1 MGSNPTLSAI
11 MSAARASARARIATR
26 PSLMAGLLTHW
37 QSTLVSEVSQ
47 NMTTPKFSRRTIIV
61 AICATA
67 ILGACALNTA
77 AQKRRQVKHLTVCGN
92 PNASC
97 PSAVGF
103 EAYDLPF
110 RMPANIAIYDT
121 ELFYAIILKSV
132 PSRTDD
138 CDKFIPETDRLEAQA
153 LFPDHK
159 VFTSRC
165 AEPGHLSYSNTNP
178 HAQLM
183 AVYAGRTLAEANRTL
198 ARVKAIGKFSGA
210 NVRRMRA
217 MMNGT

>member
-1 MGSNPTLSAI
+1 MTIPILS
-11 MSAARASARARIATR
+11 R
-26 PSLMAGLLTHW
+26 
-37 QSTLVSEVSQ
+37 Q
-47 NMTTPKFSRRTIIV
+47 TIIV

-67 ILGACALNTA
+67 ILGAGALNTA
-77 AQKRRQVKHLTVCGN
+77 AQGRRQVKHLTVCGN

-97 PSAVGF
+97 PSAVTF

-110 RMPANIAIYDT
+110 RMPANVAIYDT

-132 PSRTDD
+132 PSPGDD
-138 CDKFIPETDRLEAQA
+138 CDKFIPEADRLAAQA

-165 AEPGHLSYSNTNP
+165 AEPGRLSYSNTNP
-178 HAQLM
+178 NAQFM
-183 AVYAGRTLAEANRTL
+183 AVYAGQTLAEANRML
-198 ARVKAIGKFSGA
+198 ATVKATGKFSGA